1 MPRVRVC
8 ARAWVMIT
16 PRGCVWVCEHW
27 LVFPCFSR
35 QLKWHL
41 FQEAFPSTLAKSVL
55 RPPPSLSECLYLD
68 ESTCTTC
75 GDAGAGPHETWQ
87 CQQAVRAGLLS
98 EQRHLYLSAHQ

>member
-1 MPRVRVC
+1 MRVC

-35 QLKWHL
+35 HSSSGTSSRKP
-41 FQEAFPSTLAKSVL
+41 FPAPWLNQCSA
-55 RPPPSLSECLYLD
+55 PPPSLSECLYLD